1 MMSCT
6 VIVGT
11 QFGDE
16 GKGKIVD
23 YCSDNVDI
31 IVRYNGGANAGHTVV
46 IGNAKFAFRLLP
58 SGVLRSDK
66 TVILG
71 HGMVIDP
78 ETLLSEITSLR
89 EREITPAKIIVSD
102 RAHIVFPYHKVQD
115 ELEETLKNSLRAG
128 TTKRGIG
135 PCYSDKVGR
144 FGVRVCDLLDEKALS
159 EKLNTFIPIKE
170 KIFSAYGAKP
180 NLEYQTLL
188 AKYLTYGQ
196 KLRPYIDNALYRV
209 YHAIQNN
216 KQILL
221 EGAQGTLLD
230 IDYGVYPY
238 GTSSNAVSGGA
249 CTGAGIPPNQ
259 ITHIIGV
266 VKAYTSRVGEG
277 PFPTEICGVLGEQIR
292 ERGKEYGTVTKRP
305 RRCGWLDLIMVKY
318 SIMVNGVTSLALT
331 KLDVLSGLDKL
342 RVCTAYEYKG
352 KILHQFPANTHI
364 LTESKPVY
372 TTLPGWNDISKTEW
386 TNYIQSG
393 YTSLPS
399 KVKQYI
405 NFIETQTDMQ
415 VDILS
420 VGPER
425 ELTMQRDS
433 RRNANARNTI

>member
-23 YCSDNVDI
+23 YHSDNVDI

-46 IGNAKFAFRLLP
+46 IGNEKFAFRLLP
-58 SGVLRSDK
+58 SGVLRSNK

-71 HGMVIDP
+71 HGMAIDP
-78 ETLLSEITSLR
+78 EVLLSEITALR
-89 EREITPAKIIVSD
+89 ERQVTPAQIIISD
-102 RAHIVFPYHKVQD
+102 RAHLVFPYHKIQD
-115 ELEETLKNSLRAG
+115 GLEETLKNSLRAG

-144 FGVRVCDLLDEKALS
+144 FGVRVCDLLDEKVLS

-170 KIFSAYGAKP
+170 KLFTAYGSET
-180 NLEYQTLL
+180 NLDHQTLL
-188 AKYLTYGQ
+188 TKYLTYGQ
-196 KLRPYIDNALYRV
+196 QLRPYIDNALHAV

-230 IDYGVYPY
+230 IDYGIYPY

-259 ITHIIGV
+259 INRIIGV

-277 PFPTEICGVLGEQIR
+277 PFPTEIHGILGEMIR
-292 ERGKEYGTVTKRP
+292 ERGGEYGTVTKRP
-305 RRCGWLDLIMVKY
+305 RRCGWLDLVMVKF
-318 SIMVNGVTSLALT
+318 SIRVNGITSLALT
-331 KLDVLSGLDKL
+331 KLDVLSGIEKL
-342 RVCTAYEYKG
+342 QVCTAYEYKG
-352 KILHQFPANTHI
+352 EVIQQFPANTRI
-364 LTESKPVY
+364 LAESTPIY
-372 TTLPGWNDISKTEW
+372 TQLEGWDDITKAEW
-386 TNYIQSG
+386 TKYIETG
-393 YTSLPS
+393 YDSLPS
-399 KVKQYI
+399 KIKQYI
-405 NFIETQTDMQ
+405 DFIEAQTDVQ
-415 VDILS
+415 VGILS

-425 ELTMQRDS
+425 ELTIQRDS
-433 RRNANARNTI
+433 